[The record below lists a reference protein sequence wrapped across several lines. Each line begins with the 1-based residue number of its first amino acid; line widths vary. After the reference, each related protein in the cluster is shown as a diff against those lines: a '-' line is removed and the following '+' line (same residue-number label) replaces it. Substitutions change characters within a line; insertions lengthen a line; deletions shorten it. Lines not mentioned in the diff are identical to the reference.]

1 MFLIFSSLFRPPPP
15 DSCATL
21 KTPGDRLRR
30 PGQDRRRLSE
40 APAGLLFRGR
50 HVALCCL
57 GSLPGGSSRPAP
69 PMAPK
74 KREAVCRCAQ
84 GGEAACCRAW
94 PLRPL
99 CPRVLSPT
107 MAPATRGSGER
118 AAAKKQG
125 ERRRDWLR
133 ARPPLR
139 KHPCPLTPGRAQVPR
154 ASILRHF
161 APTPQARCSR
171 QQWLLRPGTRI
182 PCHLSA

>member
-21 KTPGDRLRR
+21 TTPGDRLRR
-30 PGQDRRRLSE
+30 PGQDRRRLLE
-40 APAGLLFRGR
+40 APAGLLLRGR
-50 HVALCCL
+50 HVARCCL

-69 PMAPK
+69 PVVPKKGRPCADAPK
-74 KREAVCRCAQ
+74 EGKPH
-84 GGEAACCRAW
+84 AAGPG
-94 PLRPL
+94 PLRSL